1 MLPWDA
7 TAALRLLL
15 AAVLGGLVGFERQRR
30 HHPAGLRTHTLV
42 CLGSALIM
50 LVSEDIAAR
59 YLDRTNADPA
69 RIAAQVVSG
78 IGFLGA
84 GTIMREGLT
93 VRGLTTAA
101 ALDCRLRAGIAVP
114 DVVYTN
120 AAKYY
125 FAAHY
130 HEMVKRVQDIAGG
143 LIVTGPAE
151 ADWHHP
157 QTRRDLEAY
166 LAGSAHATAEQRL
179 RALNL
184 VRDVTA
190 SDFGGYLEVL
200 AIHAEGS
207 LEAQKLTVLMDA
219 DLAPYKAY
227 ARRLAGIA

>member
-1 MLPWDA
+1 MSWDA

-101 ALDCRLRAGIAVP
+101 SLWVVAALGLAVGAGYYLAAGVTVAVALVTLGVLNRLELLVAERGHNARVRVTGANRPGLLADLTAELDRLRVHARSFRVHEAG
-114 DVVYTN
+114 DSL
-120 AAKYY
+120 
-125 FAAHY
+125 
-130 HEMVKRVQDIAGG
+130 RVE
-143 LIVTGPAE
+143 VTGYCPPGLGVDTVME
-151 ADWHHP
+151 RLL
-157 QTRRDLEAY
+157 TLE
-166 LAGSAHATAEQRL
+166 G
-179 RALNL
+179 
-184 VRDVTA
+184 VRHVECEL
-190 SDFGGYLEVL
+190 S
-200 AIHAEGS
+200 
-207 LEAQKLTVLMDA
+207 
-219 DLAPYKAY
+219 
-227 ARRLAGIA
+227 